1 MYSILGTGDI
11 LVRMFFFAKF
21 VPLVT
26 TVYNFSVRFLCV
38 SGRMGRDLSLVPSP
52 LGGQGPD
59 KGILA
64 SSQVPLGRNLIGSF
78 EKANALRFVC
88 R

>member
-1 MYSILGTGDI
+1 
-11 LVRMFFFAKF
+11 
-21 VPLVT
+21 
-26 TVYNFSVRFLCV
+26 
-38 SGRMGRDLSLVPSP
+38 MGRNLLLVPSP

-88 R
+88 Q